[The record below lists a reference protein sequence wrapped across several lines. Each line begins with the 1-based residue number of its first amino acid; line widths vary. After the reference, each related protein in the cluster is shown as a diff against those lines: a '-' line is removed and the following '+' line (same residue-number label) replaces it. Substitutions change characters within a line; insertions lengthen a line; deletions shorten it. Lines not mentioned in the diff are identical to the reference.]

1 MPNYELEQFLSI
13 EENRTIIELDQKV
26 IDKINAIS
34 TRVGAPSYSKTPIF
48 KKKRRDNYVSN
59 KD

>member
-1 MPNYELEQFLSI
+1 MPSYYLEEILQKEKEEKILELEQV
-13 EENRTIIELDQKV
+13 V

-48 KKKRRDNYVSN
+48 KKRRRIR
-59 KD
+59 